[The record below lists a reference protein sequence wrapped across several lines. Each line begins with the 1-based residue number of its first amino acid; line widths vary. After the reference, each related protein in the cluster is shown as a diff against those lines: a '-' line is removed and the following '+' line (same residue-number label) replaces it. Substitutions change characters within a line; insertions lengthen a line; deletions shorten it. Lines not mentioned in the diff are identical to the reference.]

1 MTRRAPPERRE
12 EQLRALAVS
21 HTLFTEKTLARAVA
35 RLGFV
40 QADPIKAPA
49 TAQDLVLRHR
59 VRGYAVGDLERHY
72 ARLPI
77 EEDYLYAYGVLARAT
92 SHALHPRP
100 KKPMTAVEKRV
111 LAIVRERGT
120 IHPSDIA
127 DGARI
132 TNAWGGQSRATTWAL
147 ERLHRRGLLRVVRR
161 DRGVRV
167 YDLAPEREVLAPDAR
182 LRMLVLAVANVL
194 SPVLERTLRANVAR
208 FRFLG
213 DPRKA
218 IDTLVHHGSLARIG
232 EYLATSTRCLELGD
246 DVRFLAPFDPI
257 VWDRRRFEHLFG
269 WAYRFEAYTPRE
281 KRVRGYYAL
290 PILFRDRIV
299 GWANVTDDDVS
310 MGFVVRPREK
320 AFERELEAEMV
331 RIRTFVEPAAR
342 GKLVGRT

>member
-1 MTRRAPPERRE
+1 VTDK
-12 EQLRALAVS
+12 QLRALAVS
-21 HTLFTEKTLARAVA
+21 HTLFPETTLASAVA

-59 VRGYAVGDLERHY
+59 VHDYAAGDLERRY
-72 ARLPI
+72 ARLAI
-77 EEDYLYAYGVLARAT
+77 EEDYLYAYGFLARST

-111 LAIVRERGT
+111 LAIVRERGAV
-120 IHPSDIA
+120 HPGDIA
-127 DGARI
+127 DGTRI

-147 ERLHRRGLLRVVRR
+147 ERLHRRGLLRVTRR

-167 YDLAPEREVLAPDAR
+167 YDLAPEREVLSPDAR
-182 LRMLVLAVANVL
+182 LRTLVLAIANVL

-218 IDTLVHHGSLARIG
+218 IAALVHDGELTRIDD
-232 EYLATSTRCLELGD
+232 YLATSTTRTDLD
-246 DVRFLAPFDPI
+246 DEVRFLAPFDPI

-269 WAYRFEAYTPRE
+269 WAYRFEAYTPIA
-281 KRVRGYYAL
+281 KRIRGYYAL

-299 GWANVTDDDVS
+299 GWANVTEANVDV
-310 MGFVVRPREK
+310 GFVSGRPRDK
-320 AFERELEAEMV
+320 AFKTGLDAEIV
-331 RIRTFVEPAAR
+331 RIRTFAKR
-342 GKLVGRT
+342 

>member
-1 MTRRAPPERRE
+1 MTRRTPPERRE
-12 EQLRALAVS
+12 EEIRALAVS
-21 HTLFTEKTLARAVA
+21 HTLFAPATLATAVA

-59 VRGYAVGDLERHY
+59 VRDYAAGDLERRY
-72 ARLPI
+72 ARLAI
-77 EEDYLYAYGVLARAT
+77 EEDYLYAYGFLSRAT

-100 KKPMTAVEKRV
+100 NKSMTAVEKRV
-111 LAIVRERGT
+111 LAMVRERGPV
-120 IHPSDIA
+120 HPSDIA
-127 DGARI
+127 DETRV

-147 ERLHRRGLLRVVRR
+147 ERLHRRGLLRVARR

-167 YDLAPEREVLAPDAR
+167 YEPAPERDEHPPHAR
-182 LRMLVLAVANVL
+182 LRTLVLAVANVL

-208 FRFLG
+208 FRHLG

-218 IDTLVHHGSLARIG
+218 IDALVKDGSLTRIDP
-232 EYLATSTRCLELGD
+232 YLATSTAHVELDD

-269 WAYRFEAYTPRE
+269 WAYRFEAYTPIA

-290 PILFRDRIV
+290 PILFRDAIV
-299 GWANVTDDDVS
+299 GWANVTRNNIS
-310 MGFVVRPREK
+310 IGFVTTRPRDK
-320 AFERELEAEMV
+320 AFERGLQAEIV
-331 RIRTFVEPAAR
+331 RIRTFAQR
-342 GKLVGRT
+342 

>member
-1 MTRRAPPERRE
+1 MTLSEI
-12 EQLRALAVS
+12 RALAVS
-21 HTLFTEKTLARAVA
+21 HTLFPRTTLASAVA

-59 VRGYAVGDLERHY
+59 VRDYRTGDLERKY
-72 ARLPI
+72 ARLAI
-77 EEDYLYAYGVLARAT
+77 EEDYLYAYGFLARAT

-111 LAIVRERGT
+111 LAIVRERGVV
-120 IHPSDIA
+120 HPSDIA
-127 DGARI
+127 DHTRV

-167 YDLAPEREVLAPDAR
+167 YEPAAERDPLSPSVR
-182 LRMLVLAVANVL
+182 LRTLVFAVASVL

-218 IDTLVHHGSLARIG
+218 IDALVKDG
-232 EYLATSTRCLELGD
+232 ELTRVDAYLATTTRRAEIDD

-269 WAYRFEAYTPRE
+269 WAYRFEAYTPIA

-290 PILFRDRIV
+290 PILFRDRVV
-299 GWANVTDDDVS
+299 GWANVTSGAVDV
-310 MGFVVRPREK
+310 GFVRRPRDRT
-320 AFERELEAEMV
+320 FETGLEAEMV
-331 RIRTFVEPAAR
+331 RIRTFGSERSGR
-342 GKLVGRT
+342 GKAVANT

>member
-1 MTRRAPPERRE
+1 MTA
-12 EQLRALAVS
+12 QLRALAVS
-21 HTLFTEKTLARAVA
+21 HTLFPEKTLARAVA

-40 QADPIKAPA
+40 QADPIRAPA

-59 VRGYAVGDLERHY
+59 VRGYVVGDLERHY

-77 EEDYLYAYGVLARAT
+77 EEDDLYAYGFLARAT

-127 DGARI
+127 EATRV

-167 YDLAPEREVLAPDAR
+167 YEAAPERDVLAPQAR
-182 LRMLVLAVANVL
+182 LRTLVLAVANVL

-218 IDTLVHHGSLARIG
+218 IDALVHSGSLTRVG
-232 EYLATSTRCLELGD
+232 SEYLATSTKRIELAD
-246 DVRFLAPFDPI
+246 EVRFLAPFDPI

-290 PILFRDRIV
+290 PILFRDRVV
-299 GWANVTDDDVS
+299 GWANVADGDVS
-310 MGFVVRPREK
+310 MGFVARPCER
-320 AFERELEAEMV
+320 AFERGLEAEIV
-331 RIRTFVEPAAR
+331 RIRTFVTRSRR
-342 GKLVGRT
+342 GKPVGRT

>member
-1 MTRRAPPERRE
+1 VTLEDV
-12 EQLRALAVS
+12 RALAVS
-21 HTLFTEKTLARAVA
+21 HTLFSETTLARAVA

-59 VRGYAVGDLERHY
+59 VRDYAVGDLERHY
-72 ARLPI
+72 ARLSI
-77 EEDYLYAYGVLARAT
+77 EEDYLYAYGFLSRRA

-100 KKPMTAVEKRV
+100 KTAMTSVEKRV
-111 LAIVRERGT
+111 LAIVRERGSA
-120 IHPSDIA
+120 HPSDIA
-127 DGARI
+127 DGTRI

-147 ERLHRRGLLRVVRR
+147 ERLHRRGLLRVARR

-167 YDLAPEREVLAPDAR
+167 YEPAPERDLVSPELR
-182 LRMLVLAVANVL
+182 LRTLVLAVANVL

-218 IDTLVHHGSLARIG
+218 IDALVHDGELTKIG
-232 EYLATSTRCLELGD
+232 DYLATSAAPAEID
-246 DVRFLAPFDPI
+246 DEVRFLAPFDPI

-269 WAYRFEAYTPRE
+269 WPYRFEAYTPVA

-290 PILFRDRIV
+290 PILFRDRVV
-299 GWANVTDDDVS
+299 GWANVTTDDVS
-310 MGFVVRPREK
+310 VGFVSRPRDK
-320 AFERELEAEMV
+320 AFKTGLEAEIV
-331 RIRTFVEPAAR
+331 RIRTFAKR
-342 GKLVGRT
+342 

>member
-1 MTRRAPPERRE
+1 VILDEI
-12 EQLRALAVS
+12 RALAIS
-21 HTLFTEKTLARAVA
+21 HTLFPATTLARAVS

-40 QADPIKAPA
+40 QADPIRAPA

-59 VRGYAVGDLERHY
+59 VRDYAVGDLERGY
-72 ARLPI
+72 ARLAI
-77 EEDYLYAYGVLARAT
+77 EEDYLYAYGFLSRAT

-111 LAIVRERGT
+111 LAIVRERGAV
-120 IHPSDIA
+120 HPSDIA
-127 DGARI
+127 EKTRI

-147 ERLHRRGLLRVVRR
+147 ERLHRRGVLRVVRR

-167 YDLAPEREVLAPDAR
+167 YAPAHGREVLAPDAR
-182 LRMLVLAVANVL
+182 LRTLVLAVANVL
-194 SPVLERTLRANVAR
+194 SPVFERTLRANVAR
-208 FRFLG
+208 FRHLG

-218 IDTLVHHGSLARIG
+218 IGALVRDGALTQMDSFV
-232 EYLATSTRCLELGD
+232 ATSTTPRELD
-246 DVRFLAPFDPI
+246 DAVRFLAPFDPI

-299 GWANVTDDDVS
+299 GWANVGETDVDV
-310 MGFVVRPREK
+310 GFVARPRGER
-320 AFERELEAEMV
+320 AFERGLEEEIV
-331 RIRTFVEPAAR
+331 RVRTFSKR
-342 GKLVGRT
+342 G